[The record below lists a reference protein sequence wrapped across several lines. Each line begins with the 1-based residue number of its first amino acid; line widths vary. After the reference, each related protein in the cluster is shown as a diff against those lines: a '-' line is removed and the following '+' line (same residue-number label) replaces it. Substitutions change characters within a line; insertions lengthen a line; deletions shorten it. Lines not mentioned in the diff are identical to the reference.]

1 MAFTFWGSLA
11 VSFGSSKIMINGGR
25 EGGGEEEV
33 DDDDDDDDD
42 VGPS

>member
-11 VSFGSSKIMINGGR
+11 VSFGSSQIMINGGR
-25 EGGGEEEV
+25 EGGEEV
-33 DDDDDDDDD
+33 DDDDDEELDDN